1 MQICFCFILQA
12 RIILLLKT
20 LMRIDGEKKNNNI
33 FLTHTRFL
41 SLEIERDRKYEMIFV
56 VHKWGNSSEFVQGYA
71 YNGQGIRT
79 YVFKFVD
86 TSHLFKN
93 NFLVVYHAN
102 KNQIEYNVA
111 LFFFFMKTLLCYQI
125 IYDQQWVG
133 GGAIVSRSKIIQ
145 RLRLFFLCL
154 NLRIVEFDF
163 TSPVR
168 GTLRCR
174 LIVNAHSTNTGVLV
188 MILMT
193 AVGVVFL
200 IFTCSAL
207 CYRHVVVY
215 KKNPCFCFRLVK
227 SFDLR

>member
-1 MQICFCFILQA
+1 MISSSYTT
-12 RIILLLKT
+12 RIEIKVNTRL
-20 LMRIDGEKKNNNI
+20 
-33 FLTHTRFL
+33 RFL
-41 SLEIERDRKYEMIFV
+41 
-56 VHKWGNSSEFVQGYA
+56 
-71 YNGQGIRT
+71 
-79 YVFKFVD
+79 
-86 TSHLFKN
+86 
-93 NFLVVYHAN
+93 
-102 KNQIEYNVA
+102 
-111 LFFFFMKTLLCYQI
+111 FMKTLLCYRI
-125 IYDQQWVG
+125 IYDQQRAG
-133 GGAIVSRSKIIQ
+133 GDAVVSRSKIIQ

-227 SFDLR
+227 SSDLR